1 MGKDELRK
9 EMLISLEQIGLVE
22 RKRAEKAIHGHL
34 FDSILWNEAETIG
47 VTLSTGKEWD
57 TKAIIEQAWLENKS
71 VCIPKA
77 IHETRA
83 LHFYEITSFTQ
94 VEKGYFDLLEP
105 IVTETT
111 RMDAESI
118 DLMIVPGLV
127 FMPSGYRIGFG
138 GGYYDRFL
146 EYFEST
152 TLSLLHSNQ
161 LVESFPAEP
170 HDIPVQYLITEKG
183 LMRAADS

>member
-1 MGKDELRK
+1 MGKDVLRK

-34 FDSILWNEAETIG
+34 FDSLLWNEAETIG

-71 VCIPKA
+71 VCVPKA

-146 EYFEST
+146 EYFDNT

-170 HDIPVQYLITEKG
+170 HDIPVRYLITEKG
-183 LMRAADS
+183 LMRALDS